1 LTNILKGFLAL
12 VVLIAL
18 GAVSPTQAQMLDD
31 VAQALT
37 PLASQG
43 VEVAGKMATHVFQSG
58 PVNQPFTGV
67 MVEAYASD
75 RDLAAAIRFRRN
87 GAWKPWQT
95 MRLVRSAVGDGLV
108 AGYRGDR
115 LLPAVSFEVRFTVDS
130 ASALEVRSAGLFDNT
145 LDSDALPAPAPG
157 VLAPV
162 AGADSGTI
170 IPPALITR
178 ADWGAKDFKGSPSAL
193 ARPSHDFMTF
203 HHAAGYSAT
212 TRSEGIQ
219 QLKAIQDLHQDIRGW
234 SDIGY
239 QFVIDRGGRLYQ
251 GRPFLNNATSLED
264 LPVFAMGAHVGGANT
279 GNIGVSMLGCYHPP
293 EGGTCTQ
300 EITPEALDTY
310 TTLFAFLSERYGVAP
325 TQIRGH
331 RDFSSTACPGDN
343 NYVLLPALRTAV
355 ANLLETGN
363 APIATASM
371 SALVSQDGVVTV
383 AWDFT
388 SDFGVATYRV
398 ERWIGGSRDAVLAT
412 GAGTAP
418 ASIADGGVVTGQT
431 VSYRLYVTGTD
442 GREQRVGTIDVS
454 LDLPSQHA
462 LADVFPNP
470 ANGSV
475 HFRYYLPTEGRVRLE
490 LFDTM
495 GRSVAVAV
503 DAVQDGERWYAI
515 PFDAGQLPGGVYFY
529 RVLVEGF
536 AGLIFDQTNT
546 LVVTP

>member
-1 LTNILKGFLAL
+1 MLKGLLGILL
-12 VVLIAL
+12 VAGLSHGV
-18 GAVSPTQAQMLDD
+18 QAQMLND
-31 VAQALT
+31 VAQTLT
-37 PLASQG
+37 TLEADG
-43 VEVAGKMATHVFQSG
+43 VAVAGKVATHLYRSG
-58 PVNQPFTGV
+58 PLNQPFTGV
-67 MVEAYASD
+67 MVEANSADPS
-75 RDLAAAIRFRRN
+75 LSAEIRFRRN
-87 GAWKPWQT
+87 GLWGPWEA
-95 MRLVRSAVGDGLV
+95 MRLVRSAVGPGLV

-115 LLPAVSFEVRFTVDS
+115 VSPAVSFEVQFRVDA

-145 LDSDALPAPAPG
+145 LDADALPAPLPG
-157 VLAPV
+157 TLAPL
-162 AGADSGTI
+162 AGAESGTI

-178 ADWGAKDFKGSPSAL
+178 ADWGAKAFIGSPSAL
-193 ARPSHDFMTF
+193 ARPSHNFMTF
-203 HHAAGYSAT
+203 HHAAGYSAE
-212 TRSEGIQ
+212 TRTEGIQ

-293 EGGTCTQ
+293 EGGSCTQ
-300 EITPEALDTY
+300 EITAEALDTY

-343 NYVLLPALRTAV
+343 NYALLPDLRVAV
-355 ANLLETGN
+355 ADLIESGN
-363 APIATASM
+363 APIATVAMNADVGS
-371 SALVSQDGVVTV
+371 DGVVNV

-388 SDFGVATYRV
+388 ADFGVASYRL

-412 GAGTAP
+412 GTGAVP
-418 ASIADGGVVTGQT
+418 SSYADAALVTDQT
-431 VSYRLYVTGTD
+431 VTYRLYVTGTD
-442 GREQRVGTIDVS
+442 GREQRVGTIEVS
-454 LDLPSQHA
+454 LDLPSQHV

-470 ANGSV
+470 TIGTV
-475 HFRYYLPTEGRVRLE
+475 QFRYFLPTEGRVRLE
-490 LFDTM
+490 VFDTM
-495 GRSVAVAV
+495 GRSVALVV
-503 DAVQDGERWYAI
+503 DAVQDGESWYSV
-515 PFDAGQLPGGVYFY
+515 PMNAGQLPGGVYFY

-536 AGLIFDQTNT
+536 AGVIFDQTNT